1 MRRRSGTCT
10 GRQSKADPQST
21 RTQTAAVL
29 LLEHRGSSC
38 RIDVVRRTR
47 IIRITNLPSAERFR
61 PKANDF
67 FRGRIPPYRLHGW
80 RRSLWMGKTNLFG
93 ASKPF
98 DRQKSLSLRP
108 PAFGGPN
115 LV

>member
-47 IIRITNLPSAERFR
+47 IIQITNLPSAERFR

-80 RRSLWMGKTNLFG
+80 RRSLWMGKNKFVRG
-93 ASKPF
+93 VEA
-98 DRQKSLSLRP
+98 LRSAKISFSEAP
-108 PAFGGPN
+108 GLRWAE
-115 LV
+115 L